1 METVG
6 APACADEKDDA
17 PVTDG
22 ALGSIH
28 QTLLLIVQALQEQ
41 KATLQEQR
49 GWLLE
54 QRETLNVHSQLLHI
68 AIERGVAVKN
78 EGPAGSH
85 GYRPRGTTDSSHRP
99 RGSIDAQA
107 MRAPDERR
115 KSFGGVPLTGP
126 PTVGGPARQGGTA
139 LMDQ

>member
-6 APACADEKDDA
+6 APACADVKDDA
-17 PVTDG
+17 PVTEVS
-22 ALGSIH
+22 LGSIQ

-54 QRETLNVHSQLLHI
+54 QRETLNVHSQLLQI

-78 EGPAGSH
+78 EGSAAAHGS
-85 GYRPRGTTDSSHRP
+85 YRPRGTTDSSHRP
-99 RGSIDAQA
+99 RGSIDVQVSS
-107 MRAPDERR
+107 DSERWWGI
-115 KSFGGVPLTGP
+115 SFGWEGFPRV
-126 PTVGGPARQGGTA
+126 A
-139 LMDQ
+139 